1 KMISCKNLFVFRQM
15 PAVRH
20 CQANYLRSALAAAA
34 TAFSSYSS
42 SSAAC
47 VTYQSWKKPG
57 NAGAFHHNCRSLH
70 TSRRLLAKD
79 YYQTLGVAK
88 NANGKDIK
96 KAYYQLAKKYHPDT
110 NKDDP
115 DAGRK
120 FQEVS
125 EAYEVLSD
133 DQKRREYDTYG
144 QTAENMGRQ
153 GGGFPGGGFPGGGPE
168 GFSQSW
174 QFRSSIDPEELFRK
188 IFGEGNFRSNSFDD
202 FADSKFGFGQ
212 AQEMVMDLSFAQA
225 ARGVNKDVNVNVVDQ
240 CPKCAGSRCEPG
252 TKPGRCQYC
261 NGTGFETV
269 STGPF
274 VMRSTCRYCQGTRQ
288 HIKYPCTECEGKGRT
303 VQRRKVTVPV
313 PAGIENGQTVRMQV
327 GDKELFVTFRVEKSD
342 YFRRDGADVHTDV
355 AISLAQAVLGGTVR
369 VQGVYEDQ
377 WINVE
382 SGTSSHHKIMLRG
395 KGLKRV
401 NAHGHGDHYVHIK
414 ISVPDSRKLDKERR
428 ALMEA
433 YAELEE
439 DTPGQIHG
447 IAQRKDGSKKAT
459 AGASKG
465 SGSEAGAGAAAGTP
479 GSSSP
484 KEGSIKTEASEGQQ
498 PEREKAKAKEASGS
512 GSGQSDGGGFLNK
525 IKSMFN

>member
-1 KMISCKNLFVFRQM
+1 MISCKNLFVFRQL
-15 PAVRH
+15 P
-20 CQANYLRSALAAAA
+20 SALAA
-34 TAFSSYSS
+34 TAC
-42 SSAAC
+42 SSAAPA
-47 VTYQSWKKPG
+47 YRSISSAWRPPPLPQKQ
-57 NAGAFHHNCRSLH
+57 AQEHNLVRSFH
-70 TSRRLLAKD
+70 TSRQAQAKD

-153 GGGFPGGGFPGGGPE
+153 GGGFPGGGFPGGGGPE

-212 AQEMVMDLSFAQA
+212 AQEMVMDLTFAQA

-240 CPKCAGSRCEPG
+240 CPKCAGSKCEPG

-261 NGTGFETV
+261 NGTGYETI

-288 HIKYPCTECEGKGRT
+288 HIKYPCSECEGKGRT

-327 GDKELFVTFRVEKSD
+327 GSKELFVTFRVQTSD

-355 AISLAQAVLGGTVR
+355 AISLAQSVLGGTVR

-382 SGTSSHHKIMLRG
+382 PGTSSHHKIMLRG

-414 ISVPDSRKLDKERR
+414 IAVPDSRKLDEKRR
-428 ALMEA
+428 ALIEA

-447 IAQRKDGSKKAT
+447 IARRNDGTQVRVKEEQPAQQEKEKDQDPAPAPIKAQKHQQQTKTTSSSRAKRKPKRKMPADPDKAT
-459 AGASKG
+459 A
-465 SGSEAGAGAAAGTP
+465 EA
-479 GSSSP
+479 
-484 KEGSIKTEASEGQQ
+484 EAS
-498 PEREKAKAKEASGS
+498 
-512 GSGQSDGGGFLNK
+512 
-525 IKSMFN
+525 

>member
-1 KMISCKNLFVFRQM
+1 MISCQNLFVLRGQL
-15 PAVRH
+15 PAIRCCRRYQQH
-20 CQANYLRSALAAAA
+20 LRTTLKH
-34 TAFSSYSS
+34 SS
-42 SSAAC
+42 SFSAWGPTAAPSISHASASKLSLLGLRTRDDGRHT
-47 VTYQSWKKPG
+47 V
-57 NAGAFHHNCRSLH
+57 RSFY
-70 TSRRLLAKD
+70 TSSRMLAKD
-79 YYQTLGVAK
+79 YYTTLGVAK

-110 NKDDP
+110 NKEDP

-144 QTAENMGRQ
+144 QTAENMSRQ
-153 GGGFPGGGFPGGGPE
+153 GGGFGGGGGGAGPFGPE

-174 QFRSSIDPEELFRK
+174 QFRSTIDPEELFRK
-188 IFGEGNFRSNSFDD
+188 IFGEGNFRTNSFDD

-212 AQEMVMDLSFAQA
+212 AQEMVMDLTFAQA
-225 ARGVNKDVNVNVVDQ
+225 ARGVNKDVNVNVVDE
-240 CPKCAGSRCEPG
+240 CPKCAGSKCEPG

-261 NGTGFETV
+261 NGTGFETI

-288 HIKYPCTECEGKGRT
+288 YIKYPCSECEGKGKT

-327 GDKELFVTFRVEKSD
+327 GSKELFVTFRVERSD

-355 AISLAQAVLGGTVR
+355 AISVSQSVLGGTVR

-377 WINVE
+377 WINIE
-382 SGTSSHHKIMLRG
+382 PGTSSHHKHTLRG

-414 ISVPDSRKLDKERR
+414 IDVPRKLSKEQR
-428 ALMEA
+428 ALIEA
-433 YAELEE
+433 FAELEL
-439 DTPGQIHG
+439 DTPGKIHG
-447 IAQRKDGSKKAT
+447 VTQTKNGSKKAT
-459 AGASKG
+459 TGASEQ
-465 SGSEAGAGAAAGTP
+465 SGAVGGGAAKGT
-479 GSSSP
+479 S
-484 KEGSIKTEASEGQQ
+484 KESTSETKEQQ
-498 PEREKAKAKEASGS
+498 DQKESKPSG
-512 GSGQSDGGGFLNK
+512 GSGQSEGGGGGGFLNK

>member
-1 KMISCKNLFVFRQM
+1 MDKMISCKNLCVLRKLPLKGCCRQYNST
-15 PAVRH
+15 VIQLH
-20 CQANYLRSALAAAA
+20 
-34 TAFSSYSS
+34 
-42 SSAAC
+42 SAALL
-47 VTYQSWKKPG
+47 SARPLKWKSMSPAALSADTKRVAWQQ
-57 NAGAFHHNCRSLH
+57 NARLQMRSIYTTNCLQ
-70 TSRRLLAKD
+70 AKD
-79 YYQTLGVAK
+79 YYTTLGVPK

-115 DAGRK
+115 DASKK

-144 QTAENMGRQ
+144 QTAEHMNRQ
-153 GGGFPGGGFPGGGPE
+153 GGGGGGFGGGPFGPE
-168 GFSQSW
+168 GFSQNW
-174 QFRSSIDPEELFRK
+174 QFRSTIDPEELFRK
-188 IFGEGNFRSNSFDD
+188 IFGEGNFRTNSFDD

-212 AQEMVMDLSFAQA
+212 AQELVMDLSFAQA

-240 CPKCAGSRCEPG
+240 CPKCAGSKCEPG

-261 NGTGFETV
+261 NGTGFETI

-288 HIKYPCTECEGKGRT
+288 YIKYPCAECEGKGKT

-327 GDKELFVTFRVEKSD
+327 GSKELFVTFRVESSD
-342 YFRRDGADVHTDV
+342 YFRRDGADVHTDTP
-355 AISLAQAVLGGTVR
+355 ISLSQAVLGGTVR

-377 WINVE
+377 WLNIE
-382 SGTSSHHKIMLRG
+382 PGTSSHRKIALRG

-401 NAHGHGDHYVHIK
+401 NAHGHGDHYIHIK
-414 ISVPDSRKLDKERR
+414 IDIPKKLSKQQR
-428 ALMEA
+428 ALLEA
-433 YAELEE
+433 YAELEQ

-447 IAQRKDGSKKAT
+447 MAQRKDGS
-459 AGASKG
+459 ASETTTDTRKG
-465 SGSEAGAGAAAGTP
+465 AAGTAD
-479 GSSSP
+479 SSNQNTNRSEAETETEEP
-484 KEGSIKTEASEGQQ
+484 KSGHQSE
-498 PEREKAKAKEASGS
+498 SGS
-512 GSGQSDGGGFLNK
+512 GSGGFLNK

>member
-1 KMISCKNLFVFRQM
+1 MDKMISCKNLCVLRKLPYKACCRQYN
-15 PAVRH
+15 AI
-20 CQANYLRSALAAAA
+20 QLNSALLSAKTRLALQWKSKSPAAAST
-34 TAFSSYSS
+34 TADL
-42 SSAAC
+42 
-47 VTYQSWKKPG
+47 W
-57 NAGAFHHNCRSLH
+57 HNRQQQQKQQRSIYT
-70 TSRRLLAKD
+70 TSRLHAKD
-79 YYQTLGVAK
+79 YYATLGVAK
-88 NANGKDIK
+88 NANAKDIK

-115 DAGRK
+115 DSSKK

-144 QTAENMGRQ
+144 QTTEHMNRQ
-153 GGGFPGGGFPGGGPE
+153 GGGGAGFGGAGPFGPD
-168 GFSQSW
+168 GFSQNW
-174 QFRSSIDPEELFRK
+174 QFRSTIDPEELFRK
-188 IFGEGNFRSNSFDD
+188 IFGEGNFRTNSFDD

-212 AQEMVMDLSFAQA
+212 AQELVMDLSFAQA
-225 ARGVNKDVNVNVVDQ
+225 ARGVNKDVNINVVDQ
-240 CPKCAGSRCEPG
+240 CPKCAGSKCEPG

-261 NGTGFETV
+261 NGTGFETI

-288 HIKYPCTECEGKGRT
+288 YIKYPCAECEGKGKT

-327 GDKELFVTFRVEKSD
+327 GSKELFVTFRVERSD
-342 YFRRDGADVHTDV
+342 YFRREGADVHTDTP
-355 AISLAQAVLGGTVR
+355 ISLSQAVLGGTVR

-377 WINVE
+377 WINIE
-382 SGTSSHHKIMLRG
+382 PGTSSHRKIALRG

-401 NAHGHGDHYVHIK
+401 NAHGHGDHFIHIK
-414 ISVPDSRKLDKERR
+414 IDIPKKLSKEQR
-428 ALMEA
+428 ALLEA

-447 IAQRKDGSKKAT
+447 MAQRKDGSKKAT
-459 AGASKG
+459 AGATEDAKG
-465 SGSEAGAGAAAGTP
+465 SAAAGAATAAAAD
-479 GSSSP
+479 SSSSEDTTETKAE
-484 KEGSIKTEASEGQQ
+484 KEESKSGHQSETRDEG
-498 PEREKAKAKEASGS
+498 ESGS
-512 GSGQSDGGGFLNK
+512 GGFLNK

>member
-1 KMISCKNLFVFRQM
+1 MMISCKNLFVFRHL
-15 PAVRH
+15 PAVRT
-20 CQANYLRSALAAAA
+20 CLAA
-34 TAFSSYSS
+34 TAYSAP
-42 SSAAC
+42 SATA
-47 VTYQSWKKPG
+47 Y
-57 NAGAFHHNCRSLH
+57 RSLSSILQPPRSGIPANSEHPVRRLH
-70 TSRRLLAKD
+70 TTRELLAKD
-79 YYQTLGVAK
+79 YYKTLGVAK

-110 NKDDP
+110 NKEDP

-133 DQKRREYDTYG
+133 EQKRREYDTYG

-153 GGGFPGGGFPGGGPE
+153 GGGFPGGGAGGFGPE

-188 IFGEGNFRSNSFDD
+188 IFGEGNFRTNSFDD

-212 AQEMVMDLSFAQA
+212 AQEMVMDLTFAQA

-240 CPKCAGSRCEPG
+240 CPKCAGSKCEPG

-288 HIKYPCTECEGKGRT
+288 HIKYPCSECEGKGRT

-327 GDKELFVTFRVEKSD
+327 GSKELFVTFRVERSD
-342 YFRRDGADVHTDV
+342 YFRREGADVHTDV
-355 AISLAQAVLGGTVR
+355 AISLAQSVLGGTVR

-382 SGTSSHHKIMLRG
+382 PGTSSHHRIMLRG

-414 ISVPDSRKLDKERR
+414 IAVPDSRKLDKERR
-428 ALMEA
+428 ALIEA

-447 IAQRKDGSKKAT
+447 IAQRKDGTQERMKQDLDQEQQQQQEKLPDQEPVQDPPSQEKDQQKQKAKTNGPPKRKPKRKKA
-459 AGASKG
+459 
-465 SGSEAGAGAAAGTP
+465 EDP
-479 GSSSP
+479 SP
-484 KEGSIKTEASEGQQ
+484 D
-498 PEREKAKAKEASGS
+498 KAKAEAS
-512 GSGQSDGGGFLNK
+512 
-525 IKSMFN
+525 

>member
-1 KMISCKNLFVFRQM
+1 MMISCKNLFVFRQL
-15 PAVRH
+15 PAVRSFLASTA
-20 CQANYLRSALAAAA
+20 CSATSA
-34 TAFSSYSS
+34 TAY
-42 SSAAC
+42 
-47 VTYQSWKKPG
+47 
-57 NAGAFHHNCRSLH
+57 RSLSSVWKPPRSTNPVRE
-70 TSRRLLAKD
+70 TSARRLHTTSNLFGKD
-79 YYQTLGVAK
+79 YYKTLGVAK

-110 NKDDP
+110 NKEDP

-133 DQKRREYDTYG
+133 EQKRREYDTYG

-153 GGGFPGGGFPGGGPE
+153 GGGFPGGGAGGFGPE

-188 IFGEGNFRSNSFDD
+188 IFGEGNFRTNSFDD
-202 FADSKFGFGQ
+202 FADSKFGYGQ

-240 CPKCAGSRCEPG
+240 CPKCAGSKCEPG

-288 HIKYPCTECEGKGRT
+288 HIKYPCSECEGKGRT

-327 GDKELFVTFRVEKSD
+327 GSKELFVTFRVERSD
-342 YFRRDGADVHTDV
+342 YFRREGADVHTDV

-414 ISVPDSRKLDKERR
+414 IAVPNSRKLNKEQRD
-428 ALMEA
+428 LIEA

-447 IAQRKDGSKKAT
+447 ITNRKDGR
-459 AGASKG
+459 ASKG
-465 SGSEAGAGAAAGTP
+465 SGAGEAAASSESSKP
-479 GSSSP
+479 G
-484 KEGSIKTEASEGQQ
+484 EGPAETKSKDQRTD
-498 PEREKAKAKEASGS
+498 PEETKAKEDGGS
-512 GSGQSDGGGFLNK
+512 GSGQGDGGGFINK